1 MIIVMQSI
9 NRKLLR
15 NMQTLINGYYSC
27 VSYWFDLHLT
37 YIKHKTNT
45 YENCIVDA
53 HIQLKEDV
61 LSKTIYFV

>member
-1 MIIVMQSI
+1 MFAI
-9 NRKLLR
+9 
-15 NMQTLINGYYSC
+15 MQTLINGYYSC
-27 VSYWFDLHLT
+27 VSYWFYLHLT

-61 LSKTIYFV
+61 LSKTIYFGLIYKKKSKHV